1 MAVHMIYKTVEER
14 VFTNDGKVVSKEVEK
29 IKVSLKTDLLG
40 RQFVF
45 MQKDSG
51 EDLMIYSES
60 SSDNKKS
67 AQAYDEVLIRLSEW
81 KFKEEKAINS

>member
-14 VFTNDGKVVSKEVEK
+14 VFTNDGKVISKEVEK

-51 EDLMIYSES
+51 EDIIIYGEGEE
-60 SSDNKKS
+60 KKKA
-67 AQAYDEVLIRLSEW
+67 AQQYDEVLERLREW
-81 KFKEEKAINS
+81 KFKEEKAE